1 MALITDFTTLKS
13 AAAQYAWRTGDSTFE
28 DEIDG
33 MIQLAGS
40 RLNRKLALRVME
52 VDAALTGS
60 VGSRSIALPADYVEP
75 FALHLTTF
83 GYARKLQPYVAGQMP
98 LRSAQGTPQGWCID
112 GTNISL
118 DHKCDQAHTFQFRY
132 RKTFTLSEAS
142 PTNWLLTNHPDI
154 YLAAVCVWG
163 GVFMRDNEEATRHKI
178 ILEEGLEELSWQEA
192 RSISIAPLRVD
203 PALVSRSGFNII
215 TG

>member
-1 MALITDFTTLKS
+1 MALITDFTTLKA

-28 DEIDG
+28 AEIDG

-52 VDAALTGS
+52 VDASLTGTP
-60 VGSRSIALPADYVEP
+60 GSRSIALPADYVEP
-75 FALHLTTF
+75 FALRLTTF
-83 GYARKLQPYVAGQMP
+83 GDACKIQPYVAGQMP
-98 LRSAQGTPQGWCID
+98 LHDSQGSPEGWCID

-118 DHKCDQAHTFQFRY
+118 DHLCDQAHTFLFRY
-132 RKTFTLSEAS
+132 RKTFTLSEAA

-192 RSISIAPLRVD
+192 RSIAIAPLRVD
-203 PALVSRSGFNII
+203 PALVSRSGFNIT